1 MNELRESLVKFNKL
15 TLEIIRDIKNGNID
29 SIDGLMDNRQEII
42 DFIENIDYSKEEF
55 VEICNELK
63 IIENNNELEKMIKY
77 KKEELRNELGE
88 LKVTRKANNG
98 YNYRN
103 SNGVIFSKKI

>member
-15 TLEIIRDIKNGNID
+15 TLEIISDIKEGNID
-29 SIDGLMDNRQEII
+29 SIDSLMDDRQKII
-42 DFIENIDYSKEEF
+42 DFIESIDYSKEEF
-55 VEICNELK
+55 IDICNKLK
-63 IIENNNELEKMIKY
+63 IIENNKELEKIIKD

-98 YNYRN
+98 YNHRS
-103 SNGVIFSKKI
+103 SNALIFSKKI